1 MANVRLA
8 IRTLIKTPF
17 IAFVAI
23 PSLALGIGATS
34 AIFSLFNQ
42 LLLRPLP
49 VPEPARLIN
58 LGAPGPKPGSTS
70 CNQSGNCDRVFS
82 FPMFRDL
89 ERAQTVFTGIAAH
102 RVVGANLAFGGQTL
116 NGEALLVSGSYF
128 SVLGLRPALGRL
140 IGPGDDRAPGE
151 SPVVVLSHT
160 FWRDRFGGGPNVLNQ
175 SMIVNGAPMTIV
187 GVAPAEFDSTTVGV
201 KPKVFVPITMRA
213 PVNPYSKGF
222 EDRRAYW
229 AYLFARLKPGVSIEQ
244 ARTSLNGQYHAIIND
259 IEAALQKGMSDQTMS
274 RFRAKPLLVESGSR
288 GQWGGE
294 TDAAAR
300 AAERARSRFAMFAQ
314 AISRTSAVTPR
325 SSIKCR
331 SAWQSVPH
339 AATLSRCC

>member
-23 PSLALGIGATS
+23 LSLALGIGATS

-102 RVVGANLAFGGQTL
+102 RVVGASTR
-116 NGEALLVSGSYF
+116 EI
-128 SVLGLRPALGRL
+128 GLRIELGASPSRV
-140 IGPGDDRAPGE
+140 RA
-151 SPVVVLSHT
+151 
-160 FWRDRFGGGPNVLNQ
+160 
-175 SMIVNGAPMTIV
+175 MILRQ
-187 GVAPAEFDSTTVGV
+187 VA
-201 KPKVFVPITMRA
+201 TM
-213 PVNPYSKGF
+213 PSSV
-222 EDRRAYW
+222 
-229 AYLFARLKPGVSIEQ
+229 
-244 ARTSLNGQYHAIIND
+244 
-259 IEAALQKGMSDQTMS
+259 
-274 RFRAKPLLVESGSR
+274 
-288 GQWGGE
+288 
-294 TDAAAR
+294 
-300 AAERARSRFAMFAQ
+300 ARSD
-314 AISRTSAVTPR
+314 
-325 SSIKCR
+325 
-331 SAWQSVPH
+331 
-339 AATLSRCC
+339 